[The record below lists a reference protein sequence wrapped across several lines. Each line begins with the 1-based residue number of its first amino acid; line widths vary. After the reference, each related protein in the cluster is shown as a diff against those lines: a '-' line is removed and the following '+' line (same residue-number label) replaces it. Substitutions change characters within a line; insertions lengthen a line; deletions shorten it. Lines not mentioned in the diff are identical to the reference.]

1 MSSRPGPPS
10 REGQRHRQ
18 RRALT
23 VVRGGG
29 RVDRGGDGGLAE
41 VLVEALRA
49 PERDPDA
56 ARTFTH
62 PFHTYPARMDP
73 AMARALIAGLG
84 GRGAVLDPFCGSG
97 TTLVEAR
104 AAGRAATGSDL
115 NPLAVAIA
123 RTRTWTAPPARRRA
137 LVETARAIAAEALEE
152 GKAARRSGHQ
162 RAPLR
167 RAGKNAL
174 ARDRQIGEWFAPH
187 VRRELELIAS
197 LIDGETDRELRDHL
211 RVLLSSILYKV
222 SRRASDTDPRR
233 VERNIARGNPARLF
247 AARAELL
254 ATGLDELAARRGPIP
269 RVLCADV
276 RRLEVP
282 AGGFELVVTSPPY
295 AGTYDYADQHGLRMA
310 FLGIDSGEL
319 ERHEIGARARFVGGP
334 DRRARALED
343 YGRDLAAALAAVAR
357 ALAPGGRAALV
368 VGDSMAGREPVRVD
382 LLVKRAVAPPL
393 ALVAWAS
400 QERPAL
406 GNAEKRAF
414 AGSAPK
420 REHIL
425 LLARAGAA

>member
-1 MSSRPGPPS
+1 MSSRPGPPPP
-10 REGQRHRQ
+10 RQ
-18 RRALT
+18 RRALS

-29 RVDRGGDGGLAE
+29 RVERGGDRALAEGLA
-41 VLVEALRA
+41 EALRA
-49 PERDPDA
+49 PDRDPDA

-62 PFHTYPARMDP
+62 GFHTYPARMDP
-73 AMARALIAGLG
+73 AMARALLAGLG

-104 AAGRAATGSDL
+104 AAGRASTGGDL

-123 RTRTWTAPPARRRA
+123 RSKTWTAPPARRRA
-137 LVETARAIAAEALEE
+137 LLETARAIAAEALEE
-152 GKAARRSGHQ
+152 GKAARRAGHHP
-162 RAPLR
+162 APLR
-167 RAGKNAL
+167 RAGKNPS
-174 ARDRQIGEWFAPH
+174 ARDRTIGEWFAPH
-187 VRRELELIAS
+187 VRRELEQIAA
-197 LIDGETDRELRDHL
+197 LIDGEPDRELREHL

-254 ATGLDELAARRGPIP
+254 AAGLDELAARPGPMP
-269 RVLCADV
+269 RVLCADA

-282 AGGFELVVTSPPY
+282 AGGFELCVTSPPY
-295 AGTYDYADQHGLRMA
+295 AGTYDYADLHGLRMA
-310 FLGIDSGEL
+310 FLGIDPGEL
-319 ERHEIGARARFVGGP
+319 ERHEMGARARFAGGP
-334 DRRARALED
+334 DRRARALGD

-368 VGDSMAGREPVRVD
+368 VGDSLAGRAPVRAD
-382 LLVKRAVAPPL
+382 ELVRRAVAAPL
-393 ALVAWAS
+393 ALVAWAG

-406 GNAEKRAF
+406 GGAEKRAF
-414 AGSAPK
+414 AGGAPK

-425 LLARAGAA
+425 LLERTSG

>member
-1 MSSRPGPPS
+1 VSSRPGPPS
-10 REGQRHRQ
+10 RERHRQ

-29 RVDRGGDGGLAE
+29 RIDRGGDGALAE
-41 VLVEALRA
+41 VLADALRA

-56 ARTFTH
+56 VRTFTH

-73 AMARALIAGLG
+73 AMARALITGLG

-115 NPLAVAIA
+115 NPLAAAIA
-123 RTRTWTAPPARRRA
+123 RTRTWTTPPVRRRA

-162 RAPLR
+162 QAPLR
-167 RAGKNAL
+167 RSGKNPSV
-174 ARDRQIGEWFAPH
+174 RDRQIGEWFAPH

-197 LIDGETDRELRDHL
+197 LIDGETDREVREHL
-211 RVLLSSILYKV
+211 RILLSSILYKV

-247 AARAELL
+247 AARAEIL
-254 ATGLDELAARRGPIP
+254 ATGLDDLAARPGPIP
-269 RVLCADV
+269 KVLVADV

-282 AGGFELVVTSPPY
+282 AGSFELVVTSPPY

-310 FLGIDSGEL
+310 FLGIDASEL
-319 ERHEIGARARFVGGP
+319 ERKEIGARARFAGGP
-334 DRRARALED
+334 QHRARALDD
-343 YGRDLAAALAAVAR
+343 YGRDLGAALAVMAR

-368 VGDSMAGREPVRVD
+368 VGDSLAGRQPVRAD
-382 LLVKRAVAPPL
+382 ILVKRAIAAPL
-393 ALVAWAS
+393 TVVAWAS
-400 QERPAL
+400 QERPIL
-406 GNAEKRAF
+406 GSAEKRAF
-414 AGSAPK
+414 TGGARK

-425 LLARAGAA
+425 LLAHGSAA